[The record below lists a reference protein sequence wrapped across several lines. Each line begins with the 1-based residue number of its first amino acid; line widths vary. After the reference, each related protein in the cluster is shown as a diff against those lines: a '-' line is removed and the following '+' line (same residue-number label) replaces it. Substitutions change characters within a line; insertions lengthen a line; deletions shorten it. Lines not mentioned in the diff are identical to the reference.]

1 MKQTLFSVVLAG
13 MLVGNPAWAD
23 ESAMPDIFPYR
34 THVETLG
41 IFPFEEVD
49 AETPP
54 DDDDDDG
61 EDSETREIRSLP
73 NPKIEE
79 SVWEHTSDEED
90 PSPLKP
96 YSDMYVYV

>member
-1 MKQTLFSVVLAG
+1 VLKTGETATMFESDEALSVKQKMERHHKLTG
-13 MLVGNPAWAD
+13 
-23 ESAMPDIFPYR
+23 

-41 IFPFEEVD
+41 IFPFEGED
-49 AETPP
+49 ADTPP
-54 DDDDDDG
+54 DDDDDG

-79 SVWEHTSDEED
+79 SVWEYTSDEED
-90 PSPLKP
+90 PAPLKP